1 MINWRDPNTYA
12 ASALELVGLLPAL
25 ILTQHVVVWAGP
37 VFYFAWLVAVESWDA
52 KRINA
57 KTGSD
62 LQLAGWVWAKRLYRG
77 LREKP

>member
-1 MINWRDPNTYA
+1 MTNWRDPNTYTV
-12 ASALELVGLLPAL
+12 SALELVALLPAL
-25 ILTQHVVVWAGP
+25 ILMKHVVWAGP
-37 VFYFAWLVAVESWDA
+37 VLYFAWLVAVETWDA